1 MLGPVPLER
10 QRCPT
15 EPEAQD
21 NLSKPA
27 RFFRA
32 ASFASLGLEM
42 GICIAVG
49 AGIGYL
55 LDAKLGTRPWLLL
68 VFILFGVAAGFK
80 GMIAAARRARPD
92 MTASNQRK
100 DKDDDGSERAR
111 PD

>member
-1 MLGPVPLER
+1 MPA
-10 QRCPT
+10 T
-15 EPEAQD
+15 EPHD
-21 NLSKPA
+21 DLRNPSKPA

-32 ASFASLGLEM
+32 AAFASLGLEM
-42 GICIAVG
+42 GISVAVG

-55 LDAKLGTRPWLLL
+55 LDRQLGTRPWLLL

-92 MTASNQRK
+92 VTASNEQK
-100 DKDDDGSERAR
+100 ETDDHGSERAR